1 MTSVDQSMTDRR
13 DPKIWK
19 CRGGTTAF
27 TDDQIRQLRFHD
39 EGLFSMTSADAAYIM
54 NDHIA
59 RLHFLQSL
67 ARGIEITDGCACCG
81 GNVMSLMCDKRY
93 LTINAVEWKPETF
106 RMLDHNVKKTKNF
119 RPCQT
124 KGVNVNLFVG
134 SYLSKMDTLTQD
146 VVLLDPPWG
155 GTGYRQNPVIDLSLD
170 GMSIV
175 QIVNH
180 LYTKREQN
188 LTKYVILKVPTHWN
202 RAEFERN
209 LHDGITCQSLCS
221 FKDKFDVFVCGF
233 CVPVVL
239 SLCGIDSIYSVR
251 L

>member
-1 MTSVDQSMTDRR
+1 MTERQ

-27 TDDQIRQLRFHD
+27 ADTQIKELQFNS
-39 EGLFSMTSADAAYIM
+39 EGLYSMTSADAAKIM

-59 RLHFLQSL
+59 RLPFLQSL

-93 LTINAVEWKPETF
+93 LTINAVELKPETF
-106 RMLDHNVKKTKNF
+106 EMLDHNVQNTKSF
-119 RPCQT
+119 CPHKT
-124 KGVNVNLFVG
+124 KGVNVNLFEG
-134 SYLSKMDTLTQD
+134 SYLSKMGTLTQD

-175 QIVNH
+175 QIVNQ
-180 LYTKREQN
+180 LYTNREQN
-188 LTKYVILKVPTHWN
+188 LTKYVILKVPQTWN
-202 RAEFERN
+202 RVQFEQN
-209 LHDGITCQSLCS
+209 LQGGITFQLLCS
-221 FKDKFDVFVCGF
+221 YKDKFDVFVCGF
-233 CVPVVL
+233 CVPA
-239 SLCGIDSIYSVR
+239 SIMLCGIDSIYSVR